1 MASNSFLVHHTF
13 KPGMAGKLILNST
26 QQSRSDQNM
35 KQTHNIKAIILA
47 AGVGSRIKP
56 MSDKCPKN
64 LLKINGVPILAG

>member
-1 MASNSFLVHHTF
+1 MAE
-13 KPGMAGKLILNST
+13 KLILTST

-35 KQTHNIKAIILA
+35 KQTPNIKAIILA

>member
-1 MASNSFLVHHTF
+1 MAET
-13 KPGMAGKLILNST
+13 LILTST

-56 MSDKCPKN
+56 MNDKCPKN

>member
-1 MASNSFLVHHTF
+1 MAET
-13 KPGMAGKLILNST
+13 LILTST

-47 AGVGSRIKP
+47 ADVSSRIKP

-64 LLKINGVPILAG
+64 LLKVNGVPILAG

>member
-1 MASNSFLVHHTF
+1 MAE
-13 KPGMAGKLILNST
+13 KLILTNT

-47 AGVGSRIKP
+47 VGVCSRIKL
-56 MSDKCPKN
+56 MSDNCPKS

>member
-1 MASNSFLVHHTF
+1 MAET
-13 KPGMAGKLILNST
+13 LILTST
-26 QQSRSDQNM
+26 QQSKSDQNM

>member
-1 MASNSFLVHHTF
+1 MAET
-13 KPGMAGKLILNST
+13 LILTST

-35 KQTHNIKAIILA
+35 KQTPNIKAIILA

-56 MSDKCPKN
+56 MSNKCPKN